1 VAHTSTQPS
10 QSTLSKAMR
19 VILKQEQDKMEFGVR
34 ELIQFGTLLA
44 SLAGAFAVV
53 KLQVSRLIED
63 ISKLQHYVTK
73 LENRLESLES
83 SQAVIQHQV
92 KVFGGILSPANLKIL
107 NTDLTE
113 VKTEIKIIHKNLDKL
128 YGMHNGKHPKIGE

>member
-1 VAHTSTQPS
+1 
-10 QSTLSKAMR
+10 MR
-19 VILKQEQDKMEFGVR
+19 VILKQEQDKMEFGIR
-34 ELIQFGTLLA
+34 ELIQFATLLA

-53 KLQVSRLIED
+53 KSQVSRIIED

-73 LENRLESLES
+73 LESRLESLES

-92 KVFGGILSPANLKIL
+92 KVFGCILSPANLKIL

>member
-1 VAHTSTQPS
+1 
-10 QSTLSKAMR
+10 LE
-19 VILKQEQDKMEFGVR
+19 LR
-34 ELIQFGTLLA
+34 ELIQFATLLA

-53 KLQVSRLIED
+53 KSQVSRIIED
-63 ISKLQHYVTK
+63 ISKLQNYLTK

-92 KVFGGILSPANLKIL
+92 KVFGCILSPANLKIL

>member
-1 VAHTSTQPS
+1 
-10 QSTLSKAMR
+10 MR

-53 KLQVSRLIED
+53 KSQVSRIIED
-63 ISKLQHYVTK
+63 ISKLQNYVTK

-113 VKTEIKIIHKNLDKL
+113 VKTEIKLIHKNLDKL

>member
-1 VAHTSTQPS
+1 
-10 QSTLSKAMR
+10 MR

-53 KLQVSRLIED
+53 KSQVSRIIED
-63 ISKLQHYVTK
+63 ISKLQNYLTK

-92 KVFGGILSPANLKIL
+92 KVFGSILSPANLKIL